1 MIFKRRFVLE
11 RKASPDCFV
20 EMKSL
25 LLTTNDEV
33 ICGDNMKD
41 ATVSSMDGLQIIRRF
56 VMLAIQKRLFKL
68 LPTSLDRDSLGGR
81 EMLGDEGTLDWSL
94 IMM

>member
-1 MIFKRRFVLE
+1 MLE
-11 RKASPDCFV
+11 SKGSPDCIV

-56 VMLAIQKRLFKL
+56 VMLAIHKKTFQAFANIF
-68 LPTSLDRDSLGGR
+68 GQG
-81 EMLGDEGTLDWSL
+81 
-94 IMM
+94 

>member
-1 MIFKRRFVLE
+1 M
-11 RKASPDCFV
+11 RKISLDCIV

-41 ATVSSMDGLQIIRRF
+41 ATVGSMDGLQIIRRF
-56 VMLAIQKRLFKL
+56 VMLEIHKKTLQAFANVFGQGW
-68 LPTSLDRDSLGGR
+68 PGVTGR
-81 EMLGDEGTLDWSL
+81 CLVMRGLWIGP
-94 IMM
+94 

>member
-1 MIFKRRFVLE
+1 
-11 RKASPDCFV
+11 
-20 EMKSL
+20 MKSL

-56 VMLAIQKRLFKL
+56 VMLAIHKKTFQAFANIF
-68 LPTSLDRDSLGGR
+68 GQG
-81 EMLGDEGTLDWSL
+81 
-94 IMM
+94 